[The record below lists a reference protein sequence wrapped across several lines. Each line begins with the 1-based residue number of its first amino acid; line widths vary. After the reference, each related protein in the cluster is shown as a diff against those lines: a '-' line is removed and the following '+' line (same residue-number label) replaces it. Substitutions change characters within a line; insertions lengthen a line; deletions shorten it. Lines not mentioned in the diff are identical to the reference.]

1 MIEGHNTEHR
11 KGLAAGINKYLAP
24 LVEARQGRRLKSVEQ
39 LWPRAG
45 RLLIAERLRLNTTRV
60 LAICAD
66 RPVLSNVWY
75 PVKTENTDYDQ
86 ALALWL
92 NSSPGILT
100 RLANRTSTE
109 GAWVAMKKGELAKLP
124 VLDVRALPPAQLT
137 ALSSLYHQL
146 AGQEFQRLPEMAECP
161 ARAALDDGLSAILS
175 LPDLRPLRRML
186 ASEPVV
192 SNRRLWPPPGRASD
206 VQLP

>member
-24 LVEARQGRRLKSVEQ
+24 LVEARPGRRLKSVEQ
-39 LWPRAG
+39 LWPQAG
-45 RLLIAERLRLNTTRV
+45 RLLIAERLWLNTTRV
-60 LAICAD
+60 LAMCAD

-75 PVKTENTDYDQ
+75 SVKTDNPHWDK
-86 ALALWL
+86 AIALWL

-100 RLANRTSTE
+100 RLATRTSTR
-109 GAWVAMKKGELAKLP
+109 GGWVAMKKGELAKLP
-124 VLDVRALPPAQLT
+124 VLNVRALPPAQLT

-146 AGQEFQRLPEMAECP
+146 SAQEFQRLPEMADCP
-161 ARAALDDGLSAILS
+161 ARAALDNGISQILN
-175 LPDLRPLRRML
+175 LPNLHPLRRML

-192 SNRRLWPPPGRASD
+192 SNQRLWPPPGGIGR
-206 VQLP
+206 